1 MRPVPWSASRSV
13 RQPAGTG
20 VLKSTLAAVALAAAL
35 AASAS
40 PAAALVQPAGTS
52 PLPVTAV
59 TVNGAGGDRLYQGV
73 GAVLGGGG
81 NARYLMDYPEP
92 ERGQILDYLF
102 KPGYGAALQLLKL
115 EIGGGA
121 NSSDGAEPS
130 VEPVRGQVD
139 CDAGYEFSIAR
150 QAVARN
156 PGIRLYGLQWT
167 APGWVGHPTR
177 SVFTSA
183 DIGYLLTWLG
193 CAARHGLTISY
204 LGGWN
209 ESDDGTHA
217 AWFHQLRRAL
227 DAAGYRSVQLV
238 AADANPTW
246 EYVSN
251 PADPDI
257 AILGTHDVCGYPTG
271 VAGPATRCYAPAAA
285 IASGQPLWASELGAM
300 DAGAQPG
307 CVQPCAP
314 AMDRAVLRGY
324 LDARLTGFLEWPVLD
339 AMPPGL
345 PYENRGLV
353 TADQP
358 WSGHYRV
365 NAMTWAIAQLTQVAW
380 PPWPGNPGGW
390 RYLDSASGFLQGN
403 RADGSY
409 VTLVRHGGTAWS
421 MIIETTT
428 ASAPQQVSVRV
439 AGGQRLAG
447 RTVHVWA
454 SDFSPDG
461 SRPAAWFA
469 RQLSFQPSATGSF
482 TFTVQP
488 GWVYSLTTTSGQGKG
503 HAAGPRPAGFPLPYR
518 SSLGSAGP
526 AAGADDEPPY
536 LAAQDG
542 SFQLARC
549 APVVTSTVACTRQT
563 TVPTPIFWP
572 NAPAAGWHYPYA
584 TVGGPGLANYS
595 VSVDMLLTQPGTSA
609 GLIGRFSQRG
619 GPADIGH
626 FDGYLF
632 DVATSGAWRLIRND
646 VAPGRTETLA
656 AGLLPRPLG
665 TGRWHRLS
673 LAMAGPDLTA
683 AVDGHQV
690 AAVADRSWT
699 AGLAGI
705 EAGAGSGGW
714 PQAEYRNLSIT
725 R

>member
-1 MRPVPWSASRSV
+1 MKSV
-13 RQPAGTG
+13 
-20 VLKSTLAAVALAAAL
+20 LAAVALAVAL

-40 PAAALVQPAGTS
+40 PAAALVQPSGTG
-52 PLPVTAV
+52 PLPVTTV
-59 TVNGAGGDRLYQGV
+59 TVTGAGGGRLYQGV

-130 VEPVRGQVD
+130 VEPVRGQVN

-167 APGWVGHPTR
+167 APGWAGHPAG
-177 SVFTSA
+177 SVFTTA

-217 AWFHQLRRAL
+217 AWFHRLRLAL

-238 AADANPTW
+238 AADSNPTW
-246 EYVSN
+246 EYVSS

-314 AMDRAVLRGY
+314 AMDRAVVRGY

-390 RYLDSASGFLQGN
+390 RYLDPASGFLQGN

-409 VTLVRHGGTAWS
+409 VTLVRHGGTDWS
-421 MIIETTT
+421 MIIEATT

-439 AGGQRLAG
+439 TGGQRLAG

-469 RQLSFQPSATGSF
+469 RQPDIQPSAGGWF

-549 APVVTSTVACTRQT
+549 GPVVTSTVICTRQT
-563 TVPTPIFWP
+563 TVPTPVFWP
-572 NAPAAGWHYPYA
+572 DDIAGAWRYPYA
-584 TVGGPGLANYS
+584 TVGGAGLANYS
-595 VSVDMLLTQPGTSA
+595 VSVHIRLTQPGTSA
-609 GLIGRFSQRG
+609 GLIGRLRRRG
-619 GPADIGH
+619 GQADIGH

-632 DVATSGAWRLIRND
+632 DVATSGAWALIRND
-646 VAPGRTETLA
+646 VAPGRTVTLA
-656 AGLLPRPLG
+656 AGRLPQPLG
-665 TGRWHRLS
+665 TGHWHRLS
-673 LAMAGPDLTA
+673 LAMSGPDLTA
-683 AVDGHQV
+683 AVDGRTV
-690 AAVADRSWT
+690 AAVSDPAWT

>member
-1 MRPVPWSASRSV
+1 MKSV
-13 RQPAGTG
+13 
-20 VLKSTLAAVALAAAL
+20 LAAGALAAAL

-40 PAAALVQPAGTS
+40 PAAALVQPSGTG

-130 VEPVRGQVD
+130 VEPVRGQVN
-139 CDAGYEFSIAR
+139 CDAGYEFSIAQ

-167 APGWVGHPTR
+167 APGWAGQGTG

-209 ESDDGTHA
+209 ESDDGTHR
-217 AWFHQLRRAL
+217 AWFHRLRLAL
-227 DAAGYRSVQLV
+227 NAAGYRSVQLV
-238 AADANPTW
+238 AADSNPTW

-271 VAGPATRCYAPAAA
+271 VAGPATRCYAPATA

-314 AMDRAVLRGY
+314 AMDRAVVRGY

-380 PPWPGNPGGW
+380 PSWPGNPGGW
-390 RYLDSASGFLQGN
+390 RYLDSASGFLQGD

-409 VTLVRHGGTAWS
+409 VTLVRHGGTDWS
-421 MIIETTT
+421 MIIEATT

-439 AGGQRLAG
+439 TGGQRLAG
-447 RTVHVWA
+447 RTGHVWA

-469 RQLSFQPSATGSF
+469 RQPDIQPSAGGRF

-549 APVVTSTVACTRQT
+549 GPVGASTVRCTRQT
-563 TVPTPIFWP
+563 TVPTPLFWP
-572 NAPAAGWHYPYA
+572 NASAGGWRYPYA
-584 TVGGPGLANYS
+584 TVGGAGLANYS
-595 VSVDMLLTQPGTSA
+595 VSVDTLLTQPGTSA
-609 GLIGRFSQRG
+609 GLIGRLRQRG
-619 GPADIGH
+619 GQSDIGH

-632 DVATSGAWRLIRND
+632 DVATSGAWALIRND
-646 VAPGRTETLA
+646 VAPGRTVTLA
-656 AGLLPRPLG
+656 AGRLPQPLG

-673 LAMAGPDLTA
+673 LAMSGADLTA
-683 AVDGHQV
+683 AVDGRTV
-690 AAVADRSWT
+690 AAVSDPAWT

>member
-1 MRPVPWSASRSV
+1 MWTRPVPWSASRSAG
-13 RQPAGTG
+13 QSAGTG
-20 VLKSTLAAVALAAAL
+20 VLRKSALAAAALAAAL
-35 AASAS
+35 ATSAS
-40 PAAALVQPAGTS
+40 PAAALVQPSGTG

-121 NSSDGAEPS
+121 NSTDGAEPS
-130 VEPVRGQVD
+130 VEPVRGQVN

-167 APGWVGHPTR
+167 APGWAGQGTG
-177 SVFTSA
+177 SVFTRA

-209 ESDDGTHA
+209 ESDNGTHA
-217 AWFHQLRRAL
+217 AWFGRLRQAL

-251 PADPDI
+251 PPDPDI
-257 AILGTHDVCGYPTG
+257 AVLGTHDVCGYPTG
-271 VAGPATRCYAPAAA
+271 VAGPATRCYAPATA
-285 IASGQPLWASELGAM
+285 IAAGQPLWASELGAM

-324 LDARLTGFLEWPVLD
+324 LDARLTGFLEWPALD

-390 RYLDSASGFLQGN
+390 RYLDSASGFLQGD

-409 VTLVRHGGTAWS
+409 VTLVRHAGTGWS
-421 MIIETTT
+421 MIIESTT
-428 ASAPQQVSVRV
+428 ARAPQQVSVRV
-439 AGGQRLAG
+439 TGGQRLAG

-469 RQLSFQPSATGSF
+469 RQPSIRPASGGAF

-488 GWVYSLTTTSGQGKG
+488 GWVYSLTTTSGQGQG
-503 HAAGPRPAGFPLPYR
+503 RAAGPGPAGFPLPYR

-526 AAGADDEPPY
+526 ARGADDEPAY

-549 APVVTSTVACTRQT
+549 GTVTCTRQT
-563 TVPTPIFWP
+563 TVPTPIFWA
-572 NAPAAGWHYPYA
+572 NAPAGGWRYPYA
-584 TVGGPGLANYS
+584 TVGGAGLANYS
-595 VSVDMLLTQPGTSA
+595 VSVDTLLTQPGTSA

-619 GPADIGH
+619 GQSDIGH

-632 DVATSGAWRLIRND
+632 DVAASGAWVLVRNH
-646 VAPGRTETLA
+646 VAPGRTVTLA
-656 AGLLPRPLG
+656 AGRLPQPLG

-673 LAMAGPDLTA
+673 LAMTGPDLTA
-683 AVDGHQV
+683 AVDGRTV
-690 AAVADRSWT
+690 AAVSDQAWT

-714 PQAEYRNLSIT
+714 PQAEYRDLAII

>member
-1 MRPVPWSASRSV
+1 MGVKQRILAVAV
-13 RQPAGTG
+13 LAG
-20 VLKSTLAAVALAAAL
+20 ALAAP
-35 AASAS
+35 AS
-40 PAAALVQPAGTS
+40 PAGALARPAGAG

-81 NARYLMDYPEP
+81 NARYLMDYPAP

-121 NSSDGAEPS
+121 DSSDGAEPS
-130 VEPVRGQVD
+130 VEPARGQVN
-139 CDAGYEFSIAR
+139 CDAGYEFAIAR

-167 APGWVGHPTR
+167 APGWVGG
-177 SVFTSA
+177 SVFTRA
-183 DIGYLLTWLG
+183 DIGYLLAWLG
-193 CAARHGLTISY
+193 CAARHGLAISY

-209 ESDDGTHA
+209 ESDDGSHA
-217 AWFHQLRRAL
+217 AWFHQLRLAL

-238 AADANPTW
+238 AADANPAW
-246 EYVSN
+246 EYVSS
-251 PADPDI
+251 PPDPDL

-271 VAGPATRCYAPAAA
+271 VAGPATRCYAPATA

-314 AMDRAVLRGY
+314 AMDRAVVRGY
-324 LDARLTGFLEWPVLD
+324 LDARLTGYLEWPVLD

-390 RYLDSASGFLQGN
+390 RYLDSASGFLQGD

-409 VTLVRHGGTAWS
+409 VTLARHGGTAWS
-421 MIIETTT
+421 MIIEATT
-428 ASAPQQVSVRV
+428 ATAPQQLSVQV
-439 AGGQRLAG
+439 TGGRRLAG

-461 SRPAAWFA
+461 SRPAAWFT
-469 RQLSFQPSATGSF
+469 RQPDIRPAGGSF

-503 HAAGPRPAGFPLPYR
+503 RAAGPGPAGFPLPYR
-518 SSLGSAGP
+518 SSLGRAGP

-542 SFQLARC
+542 AFELARC
-549 APVVTSTVACTRQT
+549 GPVVTGTVTCTRQT
-563 TVPTPIFWP
+563 ALPTPLFWP
-572 NAPAAGWHYPYA
+572 NASAGGWRYPYA
-584 TVGGPGLANYS
+584 TVGGAGLANYA
-595 VSVDMLLTQPGTSA
+595 VSVDTLLTQPGTSA
-609 GLIGRFSQRG
+609 GLIGRFGRRG
-619 GPADIGH
+619 GLSDIGH

-632 DVATSGAWRLIRND
+632 DVATSGEWRLIRND
-646 VAPGRTETLA
+646 TVPGRTVTLA
-656 AGLLPRPLG
+656 AGTLPRPLG
-665 TGRWHRLS
+665 TGHWNRLS
-673 LAMAGPDLTA
+673 LAMSGPDLTA
-683 AVDGHQV
+683 AVNGRTV
-690 AAVADRSWT
+690 AAVSDRAWT

>member
-1 MRPVPWSASRSV
+1 
-13 RQPAGTG
+13 
-20 VLKSTLAAVALAAAL
+20 
-35 AASAS
+35 
-40 PAAALVQPAGTS
+40 
-52 PLPVTAV
+52 
-59 TVNGAGGDRLYQGV
+59 
-73 GAVLGGGG
+73 
-81 NARYLMDYPEP
+81 
-92 ERGQILDYLF
+92 
-102 KPGYGAALQLLKL
+102 
-115 EIGGGA
+115 
-121 NSSDGAEPS
+121 
-130 VEPVRGQVD
+130 
-139 CDAGYEFSIAR
+139 
-150 QAVARN
+150 
-156 PGIRLYGLQWT
+156 
-167 APGWVGHPTR
+167 
-177 SVFTSA
+177 
-183 DIGYLLTWLG
+183 
-193 CAARHGLTISY
+193 
-204 LGGWN
+204 
-209 ESDDGTHA
+209 
-217 AWFHQLRRAL
+217 
-227 DAAGYRSVQLV
+227 
-238 AADANPTW
+238 
-246 EYVSN
+246 
-251 PADPDI
+251 
-257 AILGTHDVCGYPTG
+257 
-271 VAGPATRCYAPAAA
+271 
-285 IASGQPLWASELGAM
+285 
-300 DAGAQPG
+300 
-307 CVQPCAP
+307 
-314 AMDRAVLRGY
+314 
-324 LDARLTGFLEWPVLD
+324 
-339 AMPPGL
+339 
-345 PYENRGLV
+345 
-353 TADQP
+353 
-358 WSGHYRV
+358 V

-469 RQLSFQPSATGSF
+469 RQPSFQPSAAGSF

-609 GLIGRFSQRG
+609 GLIGRFSRRG